1 MSFIFKRLS
10 IPDVILLTPKVFS
23 DERGFFMESYR
34 NSIFKENGIDTNF
47 IQDML
52 SHSKKDILRGLH
64 FQKNPK
70 AQAKIVTVVR
80 GKIFDVVV
88 DIRKNSPTYGKWI
101 SEILSDDNHKLL
113 YIPEGFAHGYCILS
127 DNADILYKVNEEYSP
142 ENESGIIWN
151 DPKINIS
158 WPIKNP
164 IISDKDNKFLK
175 LENLDSDFIYKN

>member
-88 DIRKNSPTYGKWI
+88 DIRKNSLTYGKWV
-101 SEILSDDNHKLL
+101 SVILSDDDHRLL
-113 YIPEGFAHGYCILS
+113 YVPKGFAHGFCVLS
-127 DNADILYKVNEEYSP
+127 DDADVLYKVDEEYSP